1 VAPWLAYRTGLRD
14 AVQAERDLLA
24 RERSAVAA
32 AASHP
37 TRDADLRN
45 ALDSARPW
53 LLDASSSI
61 AASGALSRALTEL
74 GRASGVLVQE
84 IQARVSEEGSGSLQA
99 VAVSLRA
106 LGDLEGLARLLHGIE
121 SARALLVTSE
131 LTLRP
136 AGVNDGDVERGQLM
150 SLGVVVSGLWIKE
163 ESSSVAAAPREVRP

>member
-1 VAPWLAYRTGLRD
+1 
-14 AVQAERDLLA
+14 
-24 RERSAVAA
+24 
-32 AASHP
+32 
-37 TRDADLRN
+37 
-45 ALDSARPW
+45 
-53 LLDASSSI
+53 
-61 AASGALSRALTEL
+61 LTEL

-150 SLGVVVSGLWIKE
+150 SLGVVVSGLWMKE